1 MKHRIFRI
9 VCAGLLASSAA
20 LAPLANAAHRGDEIW
35 VGTYGS
41 ISAWRPVAR
50 DELVLWNGPSR
61 AYLVK
66 VWRPAYG
73 LRFAETIGVT
83 RTAGRITKFDTVLV
97 RDQRLPIREIR
108 RLDPEVARAMRYRR
122 S

>member
-1 MKHRIFRI
+1 MKTRIFPL
-9 VCAGLLASSAA
+9 VFAGLLASSAA
-20 LAPLANAAHRGDEIW
+20 FAPIAMAATSADSIW
-35 VGTYGS
+35 IGSYGS
-41 ISAWRPVAR
+41 ISNWRPVAR
-50 DELVLWNGPSR
+50 DELIIWNGPSK

-66 VWRPAYG
+66 VWPSAGG

-97 RDQRLPIREIR
+97 RGQRLPIKQIQ